1 VVKLGLR
8 LPQRTA
14 DIRRDVV
21 DVART
26 AEELGYASLW
36 TYERL
41 LVPDSP
47 AESYFGRPW
56 PEEYRRTAEPLAV
69 LTAAAMVT
77 SRVRLGTSALI
88 AALHAPVQLAK
99 SLATIDQISGGR
111 MIAGI
116 AAGWSSD
123 ELQTNGATRAD
134 RGRLLD
140 ETIDVFEAV
149 WGPDPV
155 DHRGPRA
162 VIERATVGPKP
173 ASPIPILLGGD
184 VAGDRAMARIATHGD
199 GWLPVVGPGQFEAT
213 ARTWDRIRELAAARG
228 RDTSNMELIIV
239 GNVTFA
245 GGPLSDDRV
254 PFTGTVDQVIDD
266 IGSAAAAGAD
276 EVIIDLSLQP
286 WFSTSTTT
294 RMLEVAHEI
303 HERVR
308 EARL

>member
-1 VVKLGLR
+1 MVELGLR

-14 DIRRDVV
+14 DVRRDVTE
-21 DVART
+21 VAQA

-47 AESYFGRPW
+47 AQSYFGKPW
-56 PEEYRRTAEPLAV
+56 PEEYRQTAEPLAV

-77 SRVRLGTSALI
+77 SRVRLGTSAVI
-88 AALHAPVQLAK
+88 AASHAPVQLAK
-99 SLATIDQISGGR
+99 SFATIDQLSGGR
-111 MIAGI
+111 MIAGL

-123 ELQTNGATRAD
+123 ELQTIGATLAD

-140 ETIDVFEAV
+140 ETIGVFRAV

-155 DHRGPRA
+155 RFRGPRA
-162 VIERATVGPKP
+162 VIEPATIRPKP
-173 ASPIPILLGGD
+173 ASPIPIML
-184 VAGDRAMARIATHGD
+184 AGDAAGPRAMERIATHGD
-199 GWLPVVGPGQFEAT
+199 GWLPIVGPGRFEAT

-228 RDTSNMELIIV
+228 RDAGKMELIVV
-239 GNVTFA
+239 GNVTFDD
-245 GGPLSDDRV
+245 PPPSDDRV
-254 PFTGTVDQVIDD
+254 PFTGTLEQVIDD

-286 WFSTSTTT
+286 WFTTT
-294 RMLEVAHEI
+294 GPMLEVAQEI

-308 EARL
+308 AARI